1 MKPANTL
8 QYKNYTASVVYS
20 NAKDSLTGK
29 VLGMNDLSAFS
40 ARTVDGL
47 KDAFHQTI
55 DEYLLGCQEKHTEP
69 ARAFTGNITI
79 RIDPAAHEALS
90 LYAVSQGV
98 VLTKV
103 LQSAV
108 YEYLEN
114 HNVQVENGER

>member
-8 QYKNYTASVVYS
+8 QYKNYTASVVYT

-29 VLGMNDLSAFS
+29 VLGMNDLPAFS

-55 DEYLLGCQEKHTEP
+55 DEYLLDCQEKHTEP

-79 RIDPAAHEALS
+79 RIEPSAHEALS
-90 LYAVSQGV
+90 LYAISQGV

-103 LQSAV
+103 LKSAI

-114 HNVQVENGER
+114 HDIQVADGEG

>member
-8 QYKNYTASVVYS
+8 QYKNYTASVVYT

-29 VLGMNDLSAFS
+29 VLGMNDLPAFS

-47 KDAFHQTI
+47 KDAFYQTI
-55 DEYLLGCQEKHTEP
+55 DEYLLDCQEKHTEP

-79 RIDPAAHEALS
+79 RIEPSVHEALS
-90 LYAVSQGV
+90 LYAISQGV

-103 LQSAV
+103 LKSAI

-114 HNVQVENGER
+114 HNIQVADGEG